1 MNFIM
6 KSKTSVIIT
15 TYNDSKFL
23 KRSIPS
29 IINQSLEP
37 FEIIIIDDGSNT
49 NEAEEISRSYSKL
62 THIPIIYKKKK
73 NGGPS
78 SARNLGIKLAKGEY
92 ILFVDADDELLLDS
106 IEWRQKKL
114 EVLGERYASIYC
126 SSIHFFQN
134 KSKLTK
140 KVQEINGELN
150 VCLVGRENGI
160 PGQITSHF
168 FQKKVLLEIKGYNEK
183 LKFNEDFELILRIA
197 KKWLFYGVNKV
208 GFIQY
213 FRNDS
218 WSKSDPIAAFN
229 GVENFLEIAKK
240 NSLLPLVEV
249 SKRKKENRLTLA
261 KKLLIKEKKIYE
273 AVLYIDEAFNI
284 VEPENL
290 KEHFINIFNKVVKKM
305 NFVRIF
311 IK

>member
-1 MNFIM
+1 MF
-6 KSKTSVIIT
+6 SDFTLGGLPSL
-15 TYNDSKFL
+15 TYLSC
-23 KRSIPS
+23 P
-29 IINQSLEP
+29 
-37 FEIIIIDDGSNT
+37 SNT

-62 THIPIIYKKKK
+62 THIPIIFKKKK

-78 SARNLGIKLAKGEY
+78 SARNFGIQLAKGEY

-114 EVLGERYASIYC
+114 EELGERYASIYC

-168 FQKKVLLEIKGYNEK
+168 FQKKVLLQIKGYNEK

-229 GVENFLEIAKK
+229 GVENFLEIAQK

-273 AVLYIDEAFNI
+273 AVPYIDEAFNI
-284 VEPENL
+284 VKPENL
-290 KEHFINIFNKVVKKM
+290 KEHFINIFNKIAKKM
-305 NFVRIF
+305 NF
-311 IK
+311 

>member
-62 THIPIIYKKKK
+62 THIPIIFKKKK

-78 SARNLGIKLAKGEY
+78 SARNFGIQLAKGEY

-114 EVLGERYASIYC
+114 EELGERYASIYC

-229 GVENFLEIAKK
+229 GVENFLEIAQK

-273 AVLYIDEAFNI
+273 AVPYIDEAFNI
-284 VEPENL
+284 VKPENL
-290 KEHFINIFNKVVKKM
+290 KEHFINIFNKIAKKM
-305 NFVRIF
+305 NF
-311 IK
+311 

>member
-1 MNFIM
+1 M

-114 EVLGERYASIYC
+114 EVLGGMYASIYC

-218 WSKSDPIAAFN
+218 WSKSDPFITFN

>member
-1 MNFIM
+1 M

-106 IEWRQKKL
+106 IEWRQKNL

-218 WSKSDPIAAFN
+218 WSKSDPFITFN

>member
-1 MNFIM
+1 M

-62 THIPIIYKKKK
+62 THIPIIFKKKK

-78 SARNLGIKLAKGEY
+78 SARNFGIQLAKGEY

-114 EVLGERYASIYC
+114 EELGERYASIYC
-126 SSIHFFQN
+126 SSIHFFQK

-229 GVENFLEIAKK
+229 GVENFLEIAQK

-273 AVLYIDEAFNI
+273 AVPYIDEAFNI
-284 VEPENL
+284 VKPENL
-290 KEHFINIFNKVVKKM
+290 KEHFINIFNKIAKKM
-305 NFVRIF
+305 NF
-311 IK
+311 

>member
-1 MNFIM
+1 MIQN
-6 KSKTSVIIT
+6 S
-15 TYNDSKFL
+15 

-62 THIPIIYKKKK
+62 THIPIIFKKKK

-78 SARNLGIKLAKGEY
+78 SARNFGIQLAKGEY

-114 EVLGERYASIYC
+114 EELGERYASIYC

-168 FQKKVLLEIKGYNEK
+168 FQKKVLLQIKGYNEK

-229 GVENFLEIAKK
+229 GVENFLEIAQK

-273 AVLYIDEAFNI
+273 AVPYIDEAFNI
-284 VEPENL
+284 VKPENL
-290 KEHFINIFNKVVKKM
+290 KEHFINIFNKIAKKM
-305 NFVRIF
+305 NF
-311 IK
+311 

>member
-1 MNFIM
+1 M

-62 THIPIIYKKKK
+62 THIPIIFKKKK

-78 SARNLGIKLAKGEY
+78 SARNFGIQLAKGEY

-114 EVLGERYASIYC
+114 EELGERYASIYC

-229 GVENFLEIAKK
+229 GVENFLEIAQK

-273 AVLYIDEAFNI
+273 AVPYIDEAFNI
-284 VEPENL
+284 VKPENL
-290 KEHFINIFNKVVKKM
+290 KEHFINIFNKIAKKM
-305 NFVRIF
+305 NF
-311 IK
+311 

>member
-1 MNFIM
+1 M

-218 WSKSDPIAAFN
+218 WSKSDPFITFN

>member
-1 MNFIM
+1 M
-6 KSKTSVIIT
+6 KRKTSVIIT

-49 NEAEEISRSYSKL
+49 NEAEEISQSYSKL
-62 THIPIIYKKKK
+62 THIPIIFKKKK

-78 SARNLGIKLAKGEY
+78 SARNFGIQLAKGEY

-114 EVLGERYASIYC
+114 EELGERYASIYC

-229 GVENFLEIAKK
+229 GVENFLEIAQK

-273 AVLYIDEAFNI
+273 AVPYIDEAFNI
-284 VEPENL
+284 VKPENL
-290 KEHFINIFNKVVKKM
+290 KEHFINIFNKIAKKM
-305 NFVRIF
+305 NF
-311 IK
+311 

>member
-1 MNFIM
+1 M

-15 TYNDSKFL
+15 TYNDSEFL

-37 FEIIIIDDGSNT
+37 LEIIIIDDGSNT
-49 NEAEEISRSYSKL
+49 NEAEEISQLHSKI
-62 THIPIIYKKKK
+62 TCIPIVFKKKK

-78 SARNLGIKLAKGEY
+78 SARNLGIELAKGKY
-92 ILFVDADDELLLDS
+92 ILFVDADDKLLLDS
-106 IEWRQKKL
+106 LEWRQKKL
-114 EVLGERYASIYC
+114 EELGERYASIYC

-140 KVQEINGELN
+140 QVQELNGKLN
-150 VCLVGRENGI
+150 ACLVGRKNGI

-168 FQKKVLLEIKGYNEK
+168 FQKKVLLEINGYNET

-197 KKWLFYGVNKV
+197 KKWLFYGVNKT

-213 FRNDS
+213 FRDDS
-218 WSKSDPIAAFN
+218 WSKSDSYAAFN

-240 NSLLPLVEV
+240 NNLLPINEV

-261 KKLLIKEKKIYE
+261 KKLLVKEKKIYE
-273 AVLYIDEAFNI
+273 AAPYIEEAFRI
-284 VEPENL
+284 VKPENL
-290 KEHFINIFNKVVKKM
+290 KEHLINIVNKILKKM
-305 NFVRIF
+305 NF
-311 IK
+311 

>member
-62 THIPIIYKKKK
+62 THIPIIFKKKK

-78 SARNLGIKLAKGEY
+78 SARNFGIQLAKGEY

-114 EVLGERYASIYC
+114 EELGERYASIYC
-126 SSIHFFQN
+126 SSIHFFQK

-229 GVENFLEIAKK
+229 GVENFLEIAQK

-273 AVLYIDEAFNI
+273 AVPYIDEAFNI
-284 VEPENL
+284 VKPENL
-290 KEHFINIFNKVVKKM
+290 KEHFINIFNKIAKKM
-305 NFVRIF
+305 NF
-311 IK
+311 